1 MHQCVK
7 KILLERE
14 SEWNFSDLLCAQNLK
29 WQKWGC
35 YEAATRLS
43 WSWSFRA
50 LQFLFCSY
58 LQSFWDLSYLLLYQ
72 KRKSFFSR
80 KTLAIV
86 GIRTQT
92 LIRVAFEYKA
102 LLACQIV
109 VIQQKQPGG
118 FVKQSFK
125 NIIFKPQSCLLN
137 GAVIRKS
144 SCYIS
149 LHYKAPLKQSP
160 SAI

>member
-1 MHQCVK
+1 MCQKDFAWKGKWMELFWFAVRAK
-7 KILLERE
+7 FKMTKVRLLRGWLDLDLFEHF
-14 SEWNFSDLLCAQNLK
+14 NF
-29 WQKWGC
+29 
-35 YEAATRLS
+35 
-43 WSWSFRA
+43 FFA
-50 LQFLFCSY
+50 LIFNPFEIFPIFCSI
-58 LQSFWDLSYLLLYQ
+58 
-72 KRKSFFSR
+72 KRERVFFSR

-144 SCYIS
+144 SYYIS
-149 LHYKAPLKQSP
+149 LHYRAPLKQSP